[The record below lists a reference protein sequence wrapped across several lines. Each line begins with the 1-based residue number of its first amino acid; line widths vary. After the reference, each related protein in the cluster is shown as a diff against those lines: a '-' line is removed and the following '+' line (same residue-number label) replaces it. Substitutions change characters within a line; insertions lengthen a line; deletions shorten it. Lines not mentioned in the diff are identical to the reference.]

1 MMIQRFHRLSIRGK
15 GMVIIVLLLAGSIA
29 GWGAAR
35 LVRRSPSVPTVEVK
49 RGEFLDSTQFRGE
62 VKALK
67 SITISAPAEA
77 GDLQIVKVSPEGT
90 VVKSG
95 DVVVEFDKTKT
106 EQELAQFRSA
116 LKSAEAEIG
125 QARAQARLSEE
136 EDTTAVLKA
145 GYDVAGAKLEA
156 SKQEIVS
163 KIEGEEAKLKLAD
176 AEQKLREA
184 QIKQKSD
191 QTLHQATIESKEQ
204 ASKKA
209 KYDVERAE
217 RALAQM
223 ILRAPS
229 AGTISLLQHWSGS
242 NMTSFRPGD
251 RAWPGSPIAELP
263 DATTLRISARVDET
277 ERGQLATKQPVTVQ
291 LNAIPDRQFTGH
303 IEQISAIASMDF
315 SSGWPITRNFI
326 LEILLDQTDS
336 RFKPGI
342 TGQVT
347 VIVDRVPNA
356 ITIPAQAMFQ
366 KSGQNVV
373 YVWRGTQFEERTID
387 VARRSGDKILVAKGV
402 SPGEQVALRDPTL
415 KE

>member
-1 MMIQRFHRLSIRGK
+1 MIQRFHRLSIQGK
-15 GMVIIVLLLAGSIA
+15 GMIIAIILLAGS
-29 GWGAAR
+29 GVVLGAVR
-35 LVRRSPSVPTVEVK
+35 LGRRSPTVPTIEV
-49 RGEFLDSTQFRGE
+49 RREEFLDSTQFRGE

-67 SITISAPAEA
+67 SVTISAPAEA

-90 VVKSG
+90 AVKPG

-106 EQELAQFRSA
+106 EQELAQFQSG

-125 QARAQARLSEE
+125 QARAQARLAEE
-136 EDTTAVLKA
+136 EDKTAVLKA
-145 GYDVAGAKLEA
+145 GYDVEGAKLEA

-184 QIKQKSD
+184 QTKEKSD
-191 QTLHQATIESKEQ
+191 KTLNQATVESKEQ

-209 KYDVERAE
+209 QYDVERAN

-223 ILRAPS
+223 TQRAPS

-242 NMTSFRPGD
+242 NMTAYRPGD
-251 RAWPGSPIAELP
+251 RAWPGAAIAELP

-277 ERGQLATKQPVTVQ
+277 ERGRLAAKQPVTVQ

-303 IEQISAIASMDF
+303 IEQIGAIASLDF

-326 LEILLDQTDS
+326 LEIVLDQSDP

-366 KSGQNVV
+366 KSGQNVA
-373 YVWRGTQFEERTID
+373 YVWRVTQFEERAIE
-387 VARRSGDKILVAKGV
+387 VGRRSGDKIMVAKGV
-402 SPGEQVALRDPTL
+402 SPGEQVALKDPSL

>member
-1 MMIQRFHRLSIRGK
+1 MIQRFHRLLIQGK
-15 GMVIIVLLLAGSIA
+15 GMIVAIVLLTGSGVVLGAVRLAK
-29 GWGAAR
+29 R
-35 LVRRSPSVPTVEVK
+35 TPTVPTIEVK
-49 RGEFLDSTQFRGE
+49 REEFLDSTQFRGE

-67 SITISAPAEA
+67 SVTISAPAEA

-90 VVKSG
+90 AVKPG
-95 DVVVEFDKTKT
+95 DMVVEFDKTKT
-106 EQELAQFRSA
+106 EQELAQFQSS

-125 QARAQARLSEE
+125 QARAQARLAEE
-136 EDTTAVLKA
+136 EDKTAVLKA
-145 GYDVAGAKLEA
+145 GYDVESAKLEA

-163 KIEGEEAKLKLAD
+163 KIEGEEAGLKLAD

-184 QIKQKSD
+184 QTKEKSD
-191 QTLHQATIESKEQ
+191 KTLNQATVESKEQ

-209 KYDVERAE
+209 QYDVERAN

-223 ILRAPS
+223 TQRAPS

-242 NMTSFRPGD
+242 NMTAYRPGD
-251 RAWPGSPIAELP
+251 RAWPGAAIAELP

-277 ERGQLATKQPVTVQ
+277 ERGRLAAKQPVTVQ

-303 IEQISAIASMDF
+303 IEQIGAIASLDF

-326 LEILLDQTDS
+326 LEIVLDQSDP

-347 VIVDRVPNA
+347 VIVERVPNA
-356 ITIPAQAMFQ
+356 VTLPAQAVFQ
-366 KSGQNVV
+366 KSGQNVA
-373 YVWRGTQFEERTID
+373 YVWRGTQFEERSIE
-387 VARRSGDKILVAKGV
+387 VGRRSGDRIMVAKGV
-402 SPGEQVALRDPTL
+402 SPGEQVALKDPTL